1 MSLWVSCF
9 NKVVKRALEERRS
22 VSQREASSLYFFF
35 LDLLSSPSPSHPSL
49 PLTPLF
55 LSPPSPFHPPPLSLS
70 SKQRRRT
77 TKQSFKLLEG
87 GTPQF
92 EVREY
97 SPAVWSTASFPA
109 GTAWDQVRSKGFDRN
124 FNYIK
129 GAGVAMT
136 APVVSFW
143 LWFSGSFPE
152 GGSKE
157 ILANKKVPQVLTPFF
172 PPPKKKTH
180 QKKLTRLAGD
190 GSSSVSFLVPSKYG
204 TSPPAP
210 KPDSGVTID
219 ESPSRRVVVRSWV
232 GAEPRFESREDVDA
246 ALAALAADA
255 DKAGLIVGAPP
266 KDGGVQGWTA
276 GYDSPMTDPGRRR
289 HEVWLP
295 LVARKSEVLP
305 APGGGAGGGMAAP
318 VASASALP

>member
-1 MSLWVSCF
+1 LFFS
-9 NKVVKRALEERRS
+9 
-22 VSQREASSLYFFF
+22 YFFP
-35 LDLLSSPSPSHPSL
+35 SSI
-49 PLTPLF
+49 
-55 LSPPSPFHPPPLSLS
+55 PP
-70 SKQRRRT
+70 
-77 TKQSFKLLEG
+77 
-87 GTPQF
+87 
-92 EVREY
+92 
-97 SPAVWSTASFPA
+97 
-109 GTAWDQVRSKGFDRN
+109 
-124 FNYIK
+124 
-129 GAGVAMT
+129 
-136 APVVSFW
+136 
-143 LWFSGSFPE
+143 
-152 GGSKE
+152 
-157 ILANKKVPQVLTPFF
+157 